1 MDTKIIGHDDERG
14 CGKIS
19 IQCKESP
26 SDDKV
31 ELIKR
36 HMEFITREDTQNY
49 TLSGIIKFSSIGQ
62 NSDMQYN
69 RSIL

>member
-19 IQCKESP
+19 IRCKESP

-31 ELIKR
+31 ELIKQ
-36 HMEFITREDTQNY
+36 HMEFITTGEDTQNY
-49 TLSGIIKFSSIGQ
+49 TLSGIIKFLSIG
-62 NSDMQYN
+62 
-69 RSIL
+69 